1 MAGRKLTVVEG
12 GGSPAKAPAKAPA
25 KKAPA
30 KKAAARK
37 PRTIEHAGKLTRKT
51 ALETLRDR
59 LGAAM
64 DDPRAHPRDVSA
76 LSKQWLDVVA
86 QLDALNGKKP
96 AGTAGADEGP
106 SAVVRTPNADWDED
120 AI

>member
-1 MAGRKLTVVEG
+1 MADRKARSLTVVEG
-12 GGSPAKAPAKAPA
+12 GAEPAKPT

-30 KKAAARK
+30 KKAAPRK
-37 PRTIEHAGKLTRKT
+37 PRTLEHAGKLTRKT

-59 LGAAM
+59 LAAAM
-64 DDPRAHPRDVSA
+64 DDPRAHPRDVGA
-76 LSKQWLDVVA
+76 LAKQWLDVLA

-96 AGTAGADEGP
+96 AGAGGTEEGP

>member
-1 MAGRKLTVVEG
+1 MAGRTTRSLTVVEG
-12 GGSPAKAPAKAPA
+12 GAQPAK
-25 KKAPA
+25 PA
-30 KKAAARK
+30 KKAAPKKRAAPRK
-37 PRTIEHAGKLTRKT
+37 RTLEHAGKLTRKT

-59 LGAAM
+59 LAAAM
-64 DDPRAHPRDVSA
+64 DDPRAHPRDVGA
-76 LSKQWLDVVA
+76 LSKQWLDVLA

-96 AGTAGADEGP
+96 AGAGGTEEGP

>member
-1 MAGRKLTVVEG
+1 MAGRTTRSLTVVEG
-12 GGSPAKAPAKAPA
+12 GAQPPK
-25 KKAPA
+25 PA
-30 KKAAARK
+30 KKAAPKKRAAPRK
-37 PRTIEHAGKLTRKT
+37 TRTIEHAGKLTRKT

-86 QLDALNGKKP
+86 QLDALNGKRP
-96 AGTAGADEGP
+96 ADAAGGDEGP

>member
-1 MAGRKLTVVEG
+1 MAGRTTRTLTVVEG
-12 GGSPAKAPAKAPA
+12 GAEPPK
-25 KKAPA
+25 PA
-30 KKAAARK
+30 KKAAPKKRAAPRK
-37 PRTIEHAGKLTRKT
+37 RTLEHAGKLTRKT

-59 LGAAM
+59 LAAAM
-64 DDPRAHPRDVSA
+64 DDPRAHPRDVGA
-76 LSKQWLDVVA
+76 LAKQWLDVLA

-106 SAVVRTPNADWDED
+106 SAVVRTPDADWDED